1 MFEEMRAVVRR
12 IPFGKVAT
20 YGAVAELAGF
30 PRGSRQAA
38 WSLKQFEPGLPW
50 HRVVGKA
57 GTKFGKVLL
66 RGANGVE
73 QVMRLEAEGVAVMG
87 TRISLEQFG
96 WDGKPVSRRAG
107 RKRAG

>member
-1 MFEEMRAVVRR
+1 MFDVMRAVVRR

-20 YGAVAELAGF
+20 YLAVAELAGF

-38 WSLKQFEPGLPW
+38 WSLKQFEPELPW

-57 GTKFGKVLL
+57 GAKFGKVLL

-73 QVMRLEAEGVAVMG
+73 QVLRLEAEGVAVMG

-96 WDGKPVSRRAG
+96 WDGTPVNRRGG

>member
-1 MFEEMRAVVRR
+1 MREVVRR

-20 YGAVAELAGF
+20 YGAVAEWAGF

-38 WSLKQFEPGLPW
+38 WALKQFEPGLPW
-50 HRVVGKA
+50 HRVIGKA
-57 GTKFGKVLL
+57 GSQWGKVLL

-73 QVMRLEAEGVAVMG
+73 QVMRLEAEGVQVQG
-87 TRISLEQFG
+87 TRISLELYG
-96 WDGKPVSRRAG
+96 WDGTTPSRRGG